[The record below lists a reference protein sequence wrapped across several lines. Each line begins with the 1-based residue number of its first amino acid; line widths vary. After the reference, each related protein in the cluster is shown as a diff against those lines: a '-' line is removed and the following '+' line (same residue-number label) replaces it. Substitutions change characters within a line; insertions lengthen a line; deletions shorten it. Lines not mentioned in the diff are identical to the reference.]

1 MAGDFASTMQA
12 IVARVLADSQ
22 AVLLGVATHVH
33 RSIVEGSEVTGA
45 PGQPVDTGA
54 LRTSWQLSFP
64 SPGRALI
71 STNLVYAPII
81 ESGIRPIGSGRG
93 NATGRTGTRI
103 TLRSPVGGFHSV
115 QITIDALPRIVAHES
130 ARLT

>member
-1 MAGDFASTMQA
+1 MQA

-22 AVLLGVATHVH
+22 AVFLGIATHAH

-45 PGQPVDTGA
+45 PGQPVDTGN
-54 LRTSWQLSFP
+54 LKTSWQLSFP
-64 SPGRALI
+64 SADRALI
-71 STNLVYAPII
+71 STNVIYAPII

-115 QITIDALPRIVAHES
+115 QLTVDGLPKIVAHES
-130 ARLT
+130 ARLK